1 MNAQEILELS
11 AYSYALDRAR
21 QFLDSTICEHTNIN
35 QLIETGY
42 VIKLRMQHHK
52 CRDILTTHNVYSGYI
67 VQNCCP
73 DEEMHIQFML
83 LLLRVDIEG
92 NRSTTAMVISQPAKA
107 KLQAPMMLTLPH
119 ALYR

>member
-1 MNAQEILELS
+1 
-11 AYSYALDRAR
+11 
-21 QFLDSTICEHTNIN
+21 
-35 QLIETGY
+35 
-42 VIKLRMQHHK
+42 
-52 CRDILTTHNVYSGYI
+52 
-67 VQNCCP
+67 
-73 DEEMHIQFML
+73 MHIQFML